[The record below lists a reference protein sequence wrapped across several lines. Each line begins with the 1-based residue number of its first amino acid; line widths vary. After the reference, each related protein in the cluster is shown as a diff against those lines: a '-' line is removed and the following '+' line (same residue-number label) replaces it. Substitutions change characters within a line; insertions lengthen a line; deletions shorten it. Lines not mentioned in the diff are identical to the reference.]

1 MSPIKLFKRKTTI
14 DELLTIDD
22 LKDRNIKLGSITM
35 KDKKNVK
42 VLFVDDEGYDT
53 ELLKNLGYLDVQKL
67 YKYDIKIK

>member
-35 KDKKNVK
+35 KDKKT
-42 VLFVDDEGYDT
+42 LRFF
-53 ELLKNLGYLDVQKL
+53 LLMMKDMIPNYS
-67 YKYDIKIK
+67 KI